1 MNARVTRRFK
11 FLEEGVLSWPALDP
25 TLLILTVL
33 LPLIGVVAV
42 TSASMPT
49 VYQETGPFAASTV
62 RYLAITLV
70 GIAVALVFSQI
81 DYRRIGER
89 SWIAYLVAIGLLVL
103 VLLPGAV
110 TGGTP
115 KRWLELPG
123 FSFQPSELVK
133 PALIIHFSYW
143 AVMLGP
149 KLNQFRWF
157 IVGTAIV
164 ALPVLLIVLEPDLGT
179 AALVCMTAGA
189 VALTAG
195 VKAWH
200 LLSVIPLGAALGAIS
215 MVFNPYQLTRLRT
228 FLGFDVNPLDSGYQ
242 SQQALLALG
251 SGGITGKGLGLGTA
265 KYSYLPAATTDSVFA
280 VIGEEL
286 GLIGTGLIVLM
297 FLALLARGLWVAAL
311 APDRF
316 GRCVAAGI
324 AFQISAQA
332 FVNMGVVVGL
342 YPVTG
347 IPLPFISNGGTS
359 LIVSL
364 AMMGVLINI
373 ARSAGLHKST

>member
-1 MNARVTRRFK
+1 MSARVTRRFR

-25 TLLILTVL
+25 VLLILTVL

-49 VYQETGPFAASTV
+49 AYQETGPFAASTL
-62 RYLAITLV
+62 RYLALTLV

-81 DYRRIGER
+81 DYRRLGER
-89 SWIAYLVAIGLLVL
+89 SWVAYLVAIGLLVL

-110 TGGTP
+110 SGGTP
-115 KRWLELPG
+115 RRWLELPG

-133 PALIIHFSYW
+133 PALIIHISYW

-157 IVGTAIV
+157 ASGVAIV

-179 AALVCMTAGA
+179 AVLVCMTVGA
-189 VALTAG
+189 VAITAG

-200 LLSVIPLGAALGAIS
+200 LLSVIPLGAGLAAIS
-215 MVFNPYQLTRLRT
+215 IAFNPYQLTRLRT
-228 FLGFDVNPLDSGYQ
+228 FLGFDANPLDSGYQ
-242 SQQALLALG
+242 SQQALYALG
-251 SGGITGKGLGLGTA
+251 AGGVTGKGLGLGTA

-280 VIGEEL
+280 VIGEEF
-286 GLIGTGLIVLM
+286 GLIGTSLILLM
-297 FLALLARGLWVAAL
+297 FLALLARGLWVASL

>member
-1 MNARVTRRFK
+1 M
-11 FLEEGVLSWPALDP
+11 
-25 TLLILTVL
+25 LLILAVL

-42 TSASMPT
+42 ASASMPT
-49 VYQETGPFAASTV
+49 VYQDTGTFAASTV
-62 RYLAITLV
+62 RHLAITLV

-81 DYRRIGER
+81 DYRRLGER
-89 SWIAYLVAIGLLVL
+89 SWIVYLIVIGLLVL
-103 VLLPGAV
+103 VLLPGVVAPGV
-110 TGGTP
+110 P
-115 KRWLELPG
+115 RRWLELPG

-133 PALIIHFSYW
+133 PAIIIHISYW

-157 IVGTAIV
+157 ALGVAIV

-179 AALVCMTAGA
+179 AVLVCMTTGA

-200 LLSVIPLGAALGAIS
+200 LLAVIPFGAALAAIS
-215 MVFNPYQLTRLRT
+215 VVFNPYQLTRLRT
-228 FLGFDVNPLDSGYQ
+228 FIGFDANPLDSGYQ
-242 SQQALLALG
+242 SQQSQLALG

-265 KYSYLPAATTDSVFA
+265 KYSYLPAASTDSVFA
-280 VIGEEL
+280 VIGEEF
-286 GLIGTGLIVLM
+286 GLIGTGLILLM
-297 FLALLARGLWVAAL
+297 FLAILARGLWIASL

-347 IPLPFISNGGTS
+347 IPLPFVSNGGTS

-364 AMMGVLINI
+364 AMMGILINI
-373 ARSAGLHKST
+373 ARSAGLHRST